1 MNTVKW
7 SISSSMIQGVTR
19 AFTSTIDYAKE
30 LNKDLTQ
37 IRIVTGKSIEDIS
50 KFAVEANKAAKALS
64 ATTDEYAKASL
75 IYFQ

>member
-1 MNTVKW
+1 
-7 SISSSMIQGVTR
+7 MIQGVTG

-30 LNKDLTQ
+30 LNEGLTN
-37 IRIVTGKSIEDIS
+37 IRIVTGKSIEDVG

-64 ATTDEYAKASL
+64 ATTDEYVKASL